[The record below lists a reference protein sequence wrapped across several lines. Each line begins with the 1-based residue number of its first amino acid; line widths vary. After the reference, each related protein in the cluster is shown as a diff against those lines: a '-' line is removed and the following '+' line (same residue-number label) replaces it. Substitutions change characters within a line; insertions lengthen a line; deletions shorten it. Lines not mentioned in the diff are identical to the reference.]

1 MVDIK
6 RGPQS
11 GEGTELDG
19 EQTGAQ
25 QGSIEKTP
33 SQSEK
38 VRAEQRA
45 GERTHDSP
53 VFRPRV
59 DIYEAEDGL
68 VLAADL
74 PGVAPDGLDIRL
86 ERRVLT
92 IYGRVS
98 TTPPKGFS
106 PVYREYEI
114 GDFERQFTL
123 SGDFNT
129 EAIQADLS
137 DGVLRIRIPKAP
149 ELQARRIEVKPS

>member
-1 MVDIK
+1 MVNIK

-11 GEGTELDG
+11 AEGDEKSSPSSS
-19 EQTGAQ
+19 EQGQTRP
-25 QGSIEKTP
+25 EKL
-33 SQSEK
+33 
-38 VRAEQRA
+38 RAEQET
-45 GERTHDSP
+45 GERTHDRP

-59 DIYEAEDGL
+59 DIYETEEGL

-74 PGVAPDGLDIRL
+74 PGVAADGLDIRL

-98 TTPPKGFS
+98 STPPEGFS

-114 GDFERQFTL
+114 GDFERHFTL

-129 EAIQADLS
+129 DAIQADLS
-137 DGVLRIRIPKAP
+137 DGVLKISIPKAP
-149 ELQARRIEVKPS
+149 EPQAKRIDVRASS

>member
-11 GEGTELDG
+11 AEGDER
-19 EQTGAQ
+19 GAQ
-25 QGSIEKTP
+25 SNSEQGQT
-33 SQSEK
+33 QSEK
-38 VRAEQRA
+38 LRAEQEA
-45 GERTHDSP
+45 GERTHDRP

-59 DIYEAEDGL
+59 DIYETEAGL

-92 IYGRVS
+92 IYGRVTS
-98 TTPPKGFS
+98 TPPEGFS

-129 EAIQADLS
+129 DAIQADLS
-137 DGVLRIRIPKAP
+137 DGVLRISIPKAP
-149 ELQARRIEVKPS
+149 EPQAKRIDVRASS